1 MRFILVFSLF
11 IFWNLVSA
19 QETEEIQYI
28 KIDESCEAGIEEA
41 KQDIENGK
49 YKLLSYGMVIH
60 QDFEFRKFQINYV
73 REKYGVIFGDGGCVI
88 SHKIICYSETMEKA
102 ILEKFGQDFF
112 KRSESEAKEA
122 YYSQSK

>member
-1 MRFILVFSLF
+1 MKLIVFFCLF
-11 IFWNLVSA
+11 IFWISVSA
-19 QETEEIQYI
+19 QETEEIHYI
-28 KIDESCEAGIEEA
+28 KTDESCEAGIEEA
-41 KQDIENGK
+41 NQDIENGK

-60 QDFEFRKFQINYV
+60 QDFEFRKFQIDYM
-73 REKYGVIFGDGGCVI
+73 REKYGVILGDGGCVI
-88 SHKIICYSETMEKA
+88 SHKTICYSETMEKA

>member
-1 MRFILVFSLF
+1 MRFILVFCLF

-41 KQDIENGK
+41 NQDIENGK

-60 QDFEFRKFQINYV
+60 QDFEFRQFQINYM
-73 REKYGVIFGDGGCVI
+73 REKYGVILGDGGCI
-88 SHKIICYSETMEKA
+88 ITHKTLCYSETMEKA

-112 KRSESEAKEA
+112 KRAESEAREA
-122 YYSQSK
+122 YSQSK